1 METNVKY
8 FWVGSCII
16 AFTLLFISALFWLSG
31 GINDRDAKYY
41 TIYFRSYTLDGLQR
55 DSAVTMK
62 GVTIGSVYHYEIS
75 PKTAEEVKVVL
86 KIEDGAPIKVDT
98 SAVIRRNL
106 LTGLAWIELRGGKS
120 DSALRSSA
128 PPGEPYPIIPEGQT
142 DIDKIAES
150 LPVMVERLGSMGNR
164 MNAMLSTENIENI
177 GASIENVRGFTQM
190 LASNSERISAILEKL
205 EAATKDIS
213 EVSATVKTFSKS
225 TNKSLTLLQEDASSA
240 LGSLDRA
247 INRFDSNTGKMMTS
261 VTNTSDVLS
270 QEMITLSQSL
280 TTAADTIAKTM
291 EGFENPRSIITG
303 PNKQALG
310 PGEQI
315 SQ

>member
-1 METNVKY
+1 M
-8 FWVGSCII
+8 I
-16 AFTLLFISALFWLSG
+16 LFSILFLGAIFWLSG
-31 GINDRDAKYY
+31 GIGDNNARYY

-75 PKTAEEVKVVL
+75 PKTVEEVKVVL
-86 KIEDGAPIKVDT
+86 KLENRAPIKVDT

-106 LTGLAWIELRGGKS
+106 LTGLAWIELKGGKG
-120 DSALRSSA
+120 DSPVRETA

-150 LPVMVERLGSMGNR
+150 LPAMVERLGSMGSR
-164 MNAMLSTENIENI
+164 VNAMLSTENIENI
-177 GASIENVRGFTQM
+177 EASLKNVRSFTQM
-190 LASNSERISAILEKL
+190 LASNSERIAAILGKL
-205 EAATKDIS
+205 EAATSDLS
-213 EVSATVKTFSKS
+213 EVSATVKTFSKN
-225 TNKSLTLLQEDASSA
+225 TNKSLALLQEDASTT

-261 VTNTSDVLS
+261 VTNTSEVLS
-270 QEMITLSQSL
+270 QEMVTLSQSL
-280 TTAADTIAKTM
+280 STAADTIAKTM
-291 EGFENPRSIITG
+291 EGFENPRSLITG
-303 PNKQALG
+303 PNKNALG